1 LPCRNGVSQAICG
14 RSALDRDFYGTLTSA
29 LRGAANNAIRGVI
42 MRLSCPA
49 CQTEYEVP
57 DAALAGRA
65 RTLRCANCGHQWQSA
80 PPPAP
85 QPPPPPEPPPQLP
98 LRSVFSDPVAE
109 LPPPVVASSRAPAPV
124 SFIPEPVAGPPAVS
138 KRKFPIPDTP
148 LDGARERL
156 EPDKAPLTYA
166 KRGYQFENERPRKPS
181 KRRANPFLVSI
192 LILLIAAIFV
202 WIERVHVMHIWP
214 PSIRLFDWI
223 NALFAHK

>member
-1 LPCRNGVSQAICG
+1 VEHCPVHA
-14 RSALDRDFYGTLTSA
+14 DFYATQTTA
-29 LRGAANNAIRGVI
+29 LRGAANNAIPGVI

-65 RTLRCANCGHQWQSA
+65 RTLRCANCGHQWQSSPPPSPA
-80 PPPAP
+80 PPPL
-85 QPPPPPEPPPQLP
+85 PPQLP

-109 LPPPVVASSRAPAPV
+109 LPPPPPVMDSSRTPAPV
-124 SFIPEPVAGPPAVS
+124 SFVPEPVAGPPVVS

-156 EPDKAPLTYA
+156 EPAAPPLTYA
-166 KRGYQFENERPRKPS
+166 NRGYQFEHEGPRKRRP
-181 KRRANPFLVSI
+181 RRANPLLVSI
-192 LILLIAAIFV
+192 LILLIAATFV

-214 PSIRLFDWI
+214 PSIRLFNWI
-223 NALFAHK
+223 NALFAHKQT